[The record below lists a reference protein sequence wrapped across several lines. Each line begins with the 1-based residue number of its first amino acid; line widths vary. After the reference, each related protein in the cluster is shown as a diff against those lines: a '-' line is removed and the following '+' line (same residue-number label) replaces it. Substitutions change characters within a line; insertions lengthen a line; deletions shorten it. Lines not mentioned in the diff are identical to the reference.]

1 MIHIKRR
8 LVMMNLLI
16 LSVTGYELCY
26 ILYVMGVSSLV
37 HAVSPMIRAFR
48 GISLLFAVILLLIG
62 VIYLL
67 PVIRTMKIRSSQ
79 SAVVVM
85 VVLLL
90 LLELASSFRHHRFT
104 VGNLGDMLIWPM
116 LILDAYL
123 ICSRYEPERHSFGV
137 TVYLSELVL
146 MAAAVPLVLTHLRGY
161 TYYGMIVRPV
171 YFCFALIP
179 FVLIQKD
186 GFWKKTVMVL
196 VCLMEVVSTKRA
208 GAIACIGGICVYYIL
223 RLHMEGS
230 LGKKMQAVA
239 KYIVAAAAACMAI
252 YAYSMTHSIAILE
265 RFANLAN
272 DGGSGR
278 LEIWGKVFKA
288 FLHLGR
294 LDRLIGRGYQA
305 VSAELQVINSHT
317 INAHNDFVEYLYDFG
332 YVGLALLVLLY
343 GFLFWQLYQLW
354 SKKHWIAPAYGCCL
368 FMLLIMSMF
377 SYGFVQ
383 STTIDFLCIFT
394 GCACAF
400 NRRKPLSGKGV
411 SHYSAYRR

>member
-16 LSVTGYELCY
+16 LAVTGYELCY
-26 ILYVMGVSSLV
+26 ILYVMGVSSMV
-37 HAVSPMIRAFR
+37 HAMSPMIKMFR
-48 GISLLFAVILLLIG
+48 GISLLFAVVLLLIG
-62 VIYLL
+62 AIYLL
-67 PVIRTMKIRSSQ
+67 PVVRTMKIRSSQ
-79 SAVVVM
+79 SAVILM

-90 LLELASSFRHHRFT
+90 MLELASSFRNHRFT
-104 VGNLGDMLIWPM
+104 IGNLGDMLIWPM

-123 ICSRYEPERHSFGV
+123 VCSRYEPEQHSFGFA
-137 TVYLSELVL
+137 TYLSELVL
-146 MAAAVPLVLTHLRGY
+146 VAAAVPLVLTHLRGY

-186 GFWKKTVMVL
+186 GFWKNAVIVL
-196 VCLMEVVSTKRA
+196 VCLMEVASTKRA
-208 GAIACIGGICVYYIL
+208 GAIACIGGVCVYYIL
-223 RLHMEGS
+223 RLHIEGS
-230 LGKKMQAVA
+230 LGKKMKAIA
-239 KYIVAAAAACMAI
+239 KYIVVAAVACAAI
-252 YAYSMTHSIAILE
+252 SVYSMTHSIAILE
-265 RFANLAN
+265 RFANLSN

-288 FLHLGR
+288 FLHL
-294 LDRLIGRGYQA
+294 DKFQQMIGRGYQA

-332 YVGLALLVLLY
+332 YVGLVLLVLLY
-343 GFLFWQLYQLW
+343 VFLFVQLYQLW
-354 SKKHWIAPAYGCCL
+354 SKKCWIAPAYGCCL
-368 FMLLIMSMF
+368 FMLLVMSMF

-394 GCACAF
+394 GCACAL
-400 NRRKPLSGKGV
+400 NRRKTPSGKGM
-411 SHYSAYRR
+411 SRYSAYRR